1 MTSKKE
7 MIQINFSEEERE
19 ALFEKLRGNK
29 KEGNIRIR
37 LLALHLKSCG
47 VSHETIG
54 SVCRISRPTLATY
67 LKEWTEGGIEEL
79 TSVNFYQPIS
89 ELKSYEQE
97 LKEYFEAHPPRNSNE
112 ARAKIKEITGIERCP
127 TQVRAFMASIGMKIR
142 KVGFVPAKAHT
153 ETKQQEQEEFKKN
166 TGTLVGRSKG
176 R

>member
-1 MTSKKE
+1 
-7 MIQINFSEEERE
+7 MIQINFSEEEQE
-19 ALFEKLRGNK
+19 ALFEKLRGDK

-54 SVCRISRPTLATY
+54 SICRISRPTLATY
-67 LKEWTEGGIEEL
+67 LKEWTEGGMEEL

-97 LKEYFEAHPPRNSNE
+97 LKKYFEAYPPRNSNE
-112 ARAKIKEITGIERCP
+112 ARAKIKEMTGMERCP

-153 ETKQQEQEEFKKN
+153 ETKRQEQEEFKKN
-166 TGTLVGRSKG
+166 DGTIVGRSKG